1 MTAVM
6 LIDQV
11 ILKLRPPV
19 KDYIWGGTRLRE
31 EFGKEPVGER
41 LAESWELSCNADG
54 LSVIDG
60 GEYDGVYLSEYIAEH
75 PEAMGENCRKYSDF
89 PILIK
94 LIDAK
99 EDLSVQVHPDDDYA
113 LKNEGKHGK
122 NEMWYVL
129 DCEADSHII
138 YGFRESITKE
148 EFRRAVRDNTLM
160 EKLNYVPVKKGDVFM
175 INAGTV
181 HSIGKGCLM
190 AEIQQNSNVTYR
202 VYDYERRDSDGNL
215 RELHIEK
222 ALDVMER
229 VPSQIMTQQHGKI
242 LIESEYFSV
251 YKENFDGNSDIRR
264 NDKSFTHI
272 LITDG
277 FGIIESGC
285 GSGGMRLNAEKG
297 GSFFVPAGVNWRVK
311 GKCSIIYTVV

>member
-31 EFGKEPVGER
+31 EFGKESGGER
-41 LAESWELSCNADG
+41 LAESWELSCNEDG

-60 GEYDGVYLSEYIAEH
+60 GEYDGVYLSEYIAKH

-113 LKNEGKHGK
+113 LKNDGKHGK

-202 VYDYERRDSDGNL
+202 VYDYERRDGDGNL
-215 RELHIEK
+215 RELHIDK
-222 ALDVMER
+222 ALDVMR
-229 VPSQIMTQQHGKI
+229 LTPSEITARHNGKI
-242 LIESEYFSV
+242 LIESDFFSV
-251 YKENFDGNSDIRR
+251 YKEDFDGVGNIMR

-277 FGIIESGC
+277 FGIIESGDD
-285 GSGGMRLNAEKG
+285 SGEMRLNAEKG
-297 GSFFVPAGVNWRVK
+297 GSFFVPAGASWRIK

>member
-1 MTAVM
+1 M

-11 ILKLRPPV
+11 ILRLKPPV
-19 KDYIWGGTRLRE
+19 KDYIWGGTRLRD
-31 EFGKEPVGER
+31 EFGKRYDGER

-75 PEAMGENCRKYSDF
+75 PEALGENCRKYRDF

-99 EDLSVQVHPDDDYA
+99 EDLSVQVHPDDGYA

-129 DCEADSHII
+129 DCEPDSRII
-138 YGFRESITKE
+138 YGFRENITKE
-148 EFRRAVRDNTLM
+148 EFRRAVRDNTLL
-160 EKLNYVPVKKGDVFM
+160 EKLNYVSVKKGDVFM

-181 HSIGKGCLM
+181 HSIGKGCLI

-202 VYDYERRDSDGNL
+202 VYDYERRDGDGNL

-229 VPSQIMTQQHGKI
+229 VPSKITARRNEKI

-251 YKENFDGNSDIRR
+251 YEESFDVNGSIRR
-264 NDKSFTHI
+264 NEKSFMHI

-277 FGIIESGC
+277 GGVIESGC
-285 GSGGMRLNAEKG
+285 SSKTMRLTAKKG
-297 GSFFVPAGVNWRVK
+297 DSFFVPAGVSWRIK
-311 GKCSIIYTVV
+311 GKCSIIYTVI

>member
-1 MTAVM
+1 M

-31 EFGKEPVGER
+31 EFGKESGGER
-41 LAESWELSCNADG
+41 LAESWELSCNEDG

-60 GEYDGVYLSEYIAEH
+60 GEYDGVYLSEYIAKH

-113 LKNEGKHGK
+113 LKNDGKHGK

-202 VYDYERRDSDGNL
+202 VYDYERRDGDGNL

-229 VPSQIMTQQHGKI
+229 VPSEITARHNGKI
-242 LIESEYFSV
+242 LIESDFFSV
-251 YKENFDGNSDIRR
+251 YKEDFNGVGNVMR

-277 FGIIESGC
+277 FGIIESGDD
-285 GSGGMRLNAEKG
+285 SGEMRLNAEKG
-297 GSFFVPAGVNWRVK
+297 GSFFVPAGASWRIK

>member
-1 MTAVM
+1 M

-11 ILKLRPPV
+11 ILRLKPLV
-19 KDYIWGGTRLRE
+19 KDYIWGGTRLRD
-31 EFGKEPVGER
+31 EFGKRYDGER

-60 GEYDGVYLSEYIAEH
+60 GEYDGVYLFEYIAEH
-75 PEAMGENCRKYSDF
+75 PEATGENCRKYSDF

-99 EDLSVQVHPDDDYA
+99 EDLSVQVHPDDGYA

-129 DCEADSHII
+129 DCEPDSRII
-138 YGFRESITKE
+138 YGFRENITKG
-148 EFRRAVRDNTLM
+148 EFRRAVRDNTLL
-160 EKLNYVPVKKGDVFM
+160 EKLNYVSVKKGDVFM

-181 HSIGKGCLM
+181 HSIGKGCLI
-190 AEIQQNSNVTYR
+190 AEIQQNSNLTYR
-202 VYDYERRDSDGNL
+202 VYDYERRDGDGNL

-222 ALDVMER
+222 ALDVMKR
-229 VPSQIMTQQHGKI
+229 APSRITARRNGKI

-251 YKENFDGNSDIRR
+251 YEESFDGNGGIRR

-277 FGIIESGC
+277 GGIIESGC
-285 GSGGMRLNAEKG
+285 DIKTMRLTAKKG
-297 GSFFVPAGVNWRVK
+297 DSFFVPAGVSWQIR
-311 GKCSIIYTVV
+311 GKCSIIYTVI

>member
-1 MTAVM
+1 M

-11 ILKLRPPV
+11 ILKLKPPV

-31 EFGKEPVGER
+31 EFGKQSDGEC

-60 GEYDGVYLSEYIAEH
+60 GEFDGVYLSDYIAEH
-75 PEAMGENCRKYSDF
+75 PEALGENCHKYSDF

-99 EDLSVQVHPDDDYA
+99 DDLSVQVHPDDDYA
-113 LKNEGKHGK
+113 LKTEGKHGK

-129 DCEADSHII
+129 DCEPDSHIV
-138 YGFRESITKE
+138 YGFRENLTKE
-148 EFRRAVRDNTLM
+148 EFLCAVRENTLL

-181 HSIGKGCLM
+181 HSIGNGCLI

-202 VYDYERRDSDGNL
+202 VYDYERIDDSGNA

-222 ALDVMER
+222 ALDVMR
-229 VPSQIMTQQHGKI
+229 LAPSEITARRIGKV
-242 LIESEYFSV
+242 LIESDFFSV
-251 YKENFDGNSDIRR
+251 YKEDFDGVSDIMQ

-272 LITDG
+272 LVTDG
-277 FGIIESGC
+277 FGIVENLCS
-285 GSGGMRLNAEKG
+285 SEQAQLNVEKG
-297 GSFFVPAGVNWRVK
+297 GSFFVPAGVSWRIK
-311 GKCSIIYTVV
+311 GKCSIIYTVI

>member
-1 MTAVM
+1 M

-11 ILKLRPPV
+11 ILRLRPPV
-19 KDYIWGGTRLRE
+19 KDYIWGGTWLRD
-31 EFGKEPVGER
+31 EFGKESDGER
-41 LAESWELSCNADG
+41 LAESWELSCNPDG

-60 GEYDGVYLSEYIAEH
+60 GEYDGVYLADYIKKN
-75 PEAMGENCRKYSDF
+75 PDSMGENCKKYSDF

-113 LKNEGKHGK
+113 LKHEGRRGK

-129 DCEADSHII
+129 DCEPDSHII
-138 YGFRESITKE
+138 YGFREKITEE
-148 EFRRAVRDNTLM
+148 EFRRAVRDNTLLK
-160 EKLNYVPVKKGDVFM
+160 KLNYVPVKKGGVFM
-175 INAGTV
+175 INSGTV
-181 HSIGKGCLM
+181 HSIGKGCLI

-222 ALDVMER
+222 ALDVMNREPSRMTAER
-229 VPSQIMTQQHGKI
+229 SGKI

-251 YKENFDGNSDIRR
+251 YEENFDGKSGIRV
-264 NDKSFTHI
+264 NEKSFTHI

-277 FGIIESGC
+277 CGIIESGC
-285 GSGGMRLNAEKG
+285 DSNGMRLTAEKG
-297 GSFFVPAGVNWRVK
+297 GSFFVPAGVSWQIK
-311 GKCSIIYTVV
+311 GKCSIIYTVI